1 MDKIRER
8 IMENCQRRLS
18 DYYNHEKN
26 GAKWRDE
33 VQQSKNKV
41 QDHARR
47 IADELLSKKEE
58 EADENIKP
66 EFSNHEIDNKFQE
79 FWVSVIDEFNS
90 KKEKTFA
97 PDNVPQKFANEI
109 RLKYLFAANFKKI
122 SDMFGVNLGNKF
134 KSVWVSSSHV
144 EFTGDSFEN
153 PYMHWKN
160 SDAEFSQNIQELIAA
175 AESKLTNDVI
185 SLHDVGGLLKM
196 NFQSDSPIFDC
207 GTLVKQHTT
216 KAIDL
221 LAETHEE
228 SRQKNLFNLTDTLKV
243 MLLFNAAQLAIP
255 NFEKTQQS
263 FIDYMDISTKLDSE
277 RENVK
282 QIFTLIL
289 KKEGTLTIA
298 AKQVTK
304 RLHQAIKNAVQKQVR
319 TACKNI
325 LLNLVNQKIHVH
337 GLVLH
342 DVIAMLENTISEE
355 NVNYLQEYFQNPFTV
370 FRKKNLH
377 VFDGCPDISL
387 NDMIR
392 EKFDS
397 ATRKTKMFMET
408 ELKAVE
414 ENSLIE
420 VVCQNNYIRSLGVGE
435 ADFDGIAMPKHNK
448 EEALK
453 LSKTCSEL
461 TEADKE
467 RIRKEVKKRMNDE
480 AEIIEKLKNLISE
493 TDEISTD
500 ITSHQQTEIKD
511 KVINDVNQYL
521 FECTKTCP
529 LCSSPCNETHIGGA
543 GPDSQHK
550 SRCH

>member
-1 MDKIRER
+1 MIKIRER
-8 IMENCQRRLS
+8 IMEDCQRRLS

-26 GAKWRDE
+26 DAKWRDE

-47 IADELLSKKEE
+47 IANELRSKKEE

-79 FWVSVIDEFNS
+79 FWVSVIDEFSS

-109 RLKYLFAANFKKI
+109 RLKYLFVANFKKI

-175 AESKLTNDVI
+175 VESKLTNHVI

-196 NFQSDSPIFDC
+196 NFQSDSHIFDC

-228 SRQKNLFNLTDTLKV
+228 SRQKNLFNLTDTFKV
-243 MLLFNAAQLAIP
+243 MFLFNAAQLAIP

-289 KKEGTLTIA
+289 KKKGTLTIA

-397 ATRKTKMFMET
+397 ATRKTKKFMET

-435 ADFDGIAMPKHNK
+435 ADFDGIAMPKHNR
-448 EEALK
+448 EEAFQ
-453 LSKTCSEL
+453 
-461 TEADKE
+461 
-467 RIRKEVKKRMNDE
+467 
-480 AEIIEKLKNLISE
+480 NL
-493 TDEISTD
+493 
-500 ITSHQQTEIKD
+500 
-511 KVINDVNQYL
+511 
-521 FECTKTCP
+521 
-529 LCSSPCNETHIGGA
+529 
-543 GPDSQHK
+543 
-550 SRCH
+550 

>member
-8 IMENCQRRLS
+8 IMEDCQRRLS

-41 QDHARR
+41 QDHGRR
-47 IADELLSKKEE
+47 IANELLSKKEE

-66 EFSNHEIDNKFQE
+66 EFRNHEVDNKFQE

-109 RLKYLFAANFKKI
+109 RLKYLFVANFKKI

-160 SDAEFSQNIQELIAA
+160 SDAEFSQNIQELVAA
-175 AESKLTNDVI
+175 VESKLTNDVI

-228 SRQKNLFNLTDTLKV
+228 SRQKNLFNLTDTFKV
-243 MLLFNAAQLAIP
+243 MFLFNAAQLAIP

-282 QIFTLIL
+282 QIFTLML

-304 RLHQAIKNAVQKQVR
+304 RLHQAIKNAVQRQVR

-325 LLNLVNQKIHVH
+325 LLHLVNQKIHAH

-355 NVNYLQEYFQNPFTV
+355 NVNYLQE
-370 FRKKNLH
+370 
-377 VFDGCPDISL
+377 
-387 NDMIR
+387 
-392 EKFDS
+392 
-397 ATRKTKMFMET
+397 
-408 ELKAVE
+408 
-414 ENSLIE
+414 
-420 VVCQNNYIRSLGVGE
+420 
-435 ADFDGIAMPKHNK
+435 
-448 EEALK
+448 
-453 LSKTCSEL
+453 
-461 TEADKE
+461 
-467 RIRKEVKKRMNDE
+467 
-480 AEIIEKLKNLISE
+480 
-493 TDEISTD
+493 
-500 ITSHQQTEIKD
+500 
-511 KVINDVNQYL
+511 
-521 FECTKTCP
+521 
-529 LCSSPCNETHIGGA
+529 
-543 GPDSQHK
+543 
-550 SRCH
+550 